1 MIMDIYESGEMY
13 LETILKLKREKGA
26 VHAVDIV
33 GDLNYAK
40 SSVSRGIN
48 VLKDKGYITV
58 DSDGEIDFTETG
70 AKLANE
76 VYERHVVLT
85 RFLVRLGVEESAA
98 EADACRIEHV
108 ISAETFDAI
117 KKNLK

>member
-1 MIMDIYESGEMY
+1 LIMDIYESGEMY
-13 LETILKLKREKGA
+13 LETILRLKKKKGA

-33 GDLNYAK
+33 ADLNYAK

-48 VLKDKGYITV
+48 VLKDKGYITI
-58 DSDGEIDFTETG
+58 DAAGKIDFTETG
-70 AKLANE
+70 AKLADE

-85 RFLVRLGVEESAA
+85 RHLMVLGVEESVA

-108 ISAETFDAI
+108 ISAETFEAI